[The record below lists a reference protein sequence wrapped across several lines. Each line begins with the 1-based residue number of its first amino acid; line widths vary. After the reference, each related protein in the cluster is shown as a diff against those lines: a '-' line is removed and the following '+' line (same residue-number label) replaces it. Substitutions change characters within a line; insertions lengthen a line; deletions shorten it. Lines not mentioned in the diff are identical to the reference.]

1 MLIATHNRGKIREY
15 RELLRDL
22 CSQLV
27 GLDDV
32 GITEQAEETGDS
44 FAENALIKARAYAQL
59 SGNVTLADDSGLEVD
74 ALRKRPGVYSAR
86 YGGPGL
92 TDEQRYLKLLS
103 ELADLPAADRRARFR
118 CAIAVAWPDGRCALT
133 TGSCEGQ
140 IASEPAGTNGF
151 GYDPVFLV
159 PEYQRTMAE
168 LPEAIKNR
176 ISHRARAARAMV
188 ELLKTCQAGS
198 EL

>member
-15 RELLRDL
+15 RELLREL

-44 FAENALIKARAYAQL
+44 FAENALAKARAYAQL
-59 SGNVTLADDSGLEVD
+59 SGHVTLADDSGLEVD
-74 ALRKRPGVYSAR
+74 ALCKRPGVYSAR

-92 TDEQRYLKLLS
+92 TDEQRYLKLLT
-103 ELADLPAADRRARFR
+103 ELEDLGAADRRARFR

-133 TGSCEGQ
+133 TGSCEGE
-140 IASEPAGTNGF
+140 IASEPLGANGF
-151 GYDPVFLV
+151 GYDPVFYI

-168 LPEAIKNR
+168 LPETIKNR

-188 ELLKTCQAGS
+188 ELLRNCTAGP